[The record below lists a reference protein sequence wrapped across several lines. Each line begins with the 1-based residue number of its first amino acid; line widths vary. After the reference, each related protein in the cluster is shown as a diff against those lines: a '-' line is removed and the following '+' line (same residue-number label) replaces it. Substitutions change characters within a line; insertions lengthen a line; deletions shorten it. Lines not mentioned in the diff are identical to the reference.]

1 MIFQKIF
8 NGLKCLLSWVLS
20 MLKKLLLCV
29 GGTPTYT
36 ISIGTQTNCS
46 VQVDKQE
53 AKEGETVTVTLAW
66 ATGFGNVN
74 VFTNPAVTVTK
85 VNDTTY
91 TFLMPGQDVV
101 VGATADKLTFA
112 INLNAGAGGTASL
125 STTRASYGDRVT
137 ITCSPSSGYKVA
149 SVSGVGGIQGSG
161 NSYWFTMP
169 ANDVTVSVAFVEDL
183 PTFVINVGVT
193 DVFGAVYGFDSGSL
207 LVPFGSMSP
216 DNIKGSKIASFQSAT
231 MSNYTSFN
239 ILNPSVPYQSIVI
252 RRKDN
257 GKAITLTR
265 DKSDSSMVTFGNRS
279 MFWTSADTGK
289 SITFTAQ
296 CL

>member
-125 STTRASYGDRVT
+125 SATRASYGDRVT

-169 ANDVTVSVAFVEDL
+169 ANDVTISVAFVEDV
-183 PTFVINVGVT
+183 PTFVISVAEGMLFNAMYGYS
-193 DVFGAVYGFDSGSL
+193 DGAIWNTVYGGLSPNTLDGCKIRSLYGVPSGNQSTIETAIKKFTSISITRRDTGQSA
-207 LVPFGSMSP
+207 VFNYAYDMSGVSVYNSGTTLFSKA
-216 DNIKGSKIASFQSAT
+216 DVGKKIALTIKGA
-231 MSNYTSFN
+231 
-239 ILNPSVPYQSIVI
+239 
-252 RRKDN
+252 
-257 GKAITLTR
+257 
-265 DKSDSSMVTFGNRS
+265 
-279 MFWTSADTGK
+279 
-289 SITFTAQ
+289 
-296 CL
+296 